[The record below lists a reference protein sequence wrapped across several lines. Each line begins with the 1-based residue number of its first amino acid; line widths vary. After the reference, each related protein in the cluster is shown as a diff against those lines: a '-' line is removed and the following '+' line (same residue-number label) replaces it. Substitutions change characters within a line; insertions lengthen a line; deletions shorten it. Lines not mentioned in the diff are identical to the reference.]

1 MRSERVAHGWLLPL
15 QLAFDE
21 VRTHAM
27 RSIVTAAAVFL
38 GVATLLV
45 LTSLSRGMQKQN
57 EEMYL
62 RMGGARIL
70 EATAAKSLDA
80 FQDASFARS
89 RGLRLSDV
97 DALRERLPAFD
108 AWAPS
113 VDLGRGEIALQGKR
127 LRAYGIATSWD
138 YFDLMGVEIDTT
150 ADFSPGRWE
159 SGEAMA
165 LVGAEVLDRLGGRE
179 AGLGKEILVG
189 GRPVRV
195 AAILRSGGRM
205 DFRNRFVAI
214 PLAWHVRIKGDADPV
229 LGSLRGRV
237 ERLEDVP
244 RATVDLRN
252 ELVALHRGVPDV
264 DVSDN
269 SDLLENSRKTISTM
283 KVLTWL
289 IAIVSLL
296 SGGIGILNV
305 QLSSLASR
313 VRDLGTSR
321 ALGAPARMVFRQ
333 VLFESLLVAACG
345 GGAGMLV
352 GLAPGL
358 VPSGVLPWDLSLS
371 WIDLVVAAALAFGVG
386 MASGIV
392 PALRARNLDPVEA
405 MRA

>member
-1 MRSERVAHGWLLPL
+1 MRLDRAAHGWLLPL

-27 RSIVTAAAVFL
+27 RSLVTAAAVFL

-70 EATAAKSLDA
+70 QASAAKSLDA

-108 AWAPS
+108 AWVPS
-113 VDLGRGEIALQGKR
+113 VDLERGDISLRGKR
-127 LRAYGIATSWD
+127 MRARGMATTWD
-138 YFDLMGVEIDTT
+138 YFDVMGTEIDTSV
-150 ADFSPGRWE
+150 DFSRSRWE
-159 SGEAMA
+159 SGEALA
-165 LVGAEVLDRLGGRE
+165 VVGADVLEQLGGRDK
-179 AGLGKEILVG
+179 GLGQEILVA

-195 AAILRSGGRM
+195 AAVYRSSGKM
-205 DFRNRFVAI
+205 DFRNREAAI
-214 PLAWHVRIKGDADPV
+214 PLAWHVRIKGDADPL

-237 ERLEDVP
+237 AKLEEVAQ
-244 RATVDLRN
+244 ATTDLKY
-252 ELVALHRGVPDV
+252 EFLALHRGVADV

-269 SDLLENSRKTISTM
+269 SDLLENSNRTILTM
-283 KVLTWL
+283 KILTWL
-289 IAIVSLL
+289 IAAVSLL

-305 QLSSLASR
+305 QLSSLAAR
-313 VRDLGTSR
+313 IRELGTSR
-321 ALGAPARMVFRQ
+321 ALGAPASMVFRQ

-345 GGAGMLV
+345 GGVGMLV

-371 WIDLVVAAALAFGVG
+371 WIDLVVAAILALGVG
-386 MASGIV
+386 VASGIV
-392 PALRARNLDPVEA
+392 PALRARSLDPIEA